1 MLAEKDGKKTG
12 STRISLSCMIP
23 VVIYTPVYMIR
34 VKYLTSRRLR
44 SGRLWCTVNY
54 AICCNSWCS
63 YIGCEHWRPAPP
75 SNIGSD
81 VQLDHNSTRTSCPF
95 LEYLRIAQ
103 RMHTPQHLQGQ
114 SLQVELSWVEV
125 WAPRDTFTSL
135 PGSDLIWK
143 RPVLVDTIF
152 VIFKC
157 FLGHVDL
164 VECCLMLISW
174 SESVATYLQ

>member
-1 MLAEKDGKKTG
+1 MVAEKDGKKTG

-114 SLQVELSWVEV
+114 SLQVELSWGVSSSRHLHQLT
-125 WAPRDTFTSL
+125 WLWF
-135 PGSDLIWK
+135 DLKKAGFGWYNFCNI
-143 RPVLVDTIF
+143 
-152 VIFKC
+152 
-157 FLGHVDL
+157 
-164 VECCLMLISW
+164 
-174 SESVATYLQ
+174 